1 MRKKVLIVAI
11 LLAVTAGLVIRC
23 AKQNH
28 NPVISLLNA
37 PTSVNVNGSASLS
50 CSASDPD
57 GDPLT
62 YDWTCTEGSLSSS
75 SGSSVTWTAPGTS
88 GSATVTVSVHDDR
101 GGADSRS
108 KTITVNAVTTTLI
121 DWSGQVARNS
131 WTYWNLDLE
140 SGYIISGNFSVDNY
154 DISFLILDESNY
166 ENWRNSKSYTYVVK
180 VVQSAGTSFS
190 ATIYTTGTYYAVLDN
205 TYSWFTDKFAH
216 LFMQQTSP

>member
-1 MRKKVLIVAI
+1 MQKKVLILAL
-11 LLAVTAGLVIRC
+11 LLAVTAALVVRC

-37 PTSVNVNGSASLS
+37 PSSVSVDGSATLS
-50 CSASDPD
+50 CNASDPD
-57 GDPLT
+57 GDSLT

-75 SGSSVTWTAPGTS
+75 SGSSVTWTAPGAS

-108 KTITVNAVTTTLI
+108 KTITVDRVTTTLA
-121 DWSGQVARNS
+121 DWSGQVAANS
-131 WTYWNLDLE
+131 WTYWDFYLK
-140 SGYIISGNFSVDNY
+140 SGYSVSGNFWVDNY
-154 DISFLILDESNY
+154 NISFLILDESNY
-166 ENWRNSKSYTYVVK
+166 ENWRNNNSYTYLVK

-190 ATIYTTGTYYAVLDN
+190 ATIQTSGTYYVVLDN

-216 LFMQQTSP
+216 LFVEKTSP